1 MWVEKHRPK
10 KLSDMVGNEGAREQ
24 FLRWLNN
31 WRLGRRPAL
40 LLGPPG
46 VGKTTMVHAAGAE
59 LGYQLIELNASDVRT
74 KVTLQ
79 RKLGPSLTSQTIF
92 GEKLLFFLDEI
103 DGIYGR
109 QDYGGV
115 EFVLE
120 LIRATRHPLVMA
132 ANTEDDQR
140 VRKLSN
146 KCQLFILGRVPDSSV
161 ETFARRVLASEQV
174 ELDPALLQ
182 EAVARGRGD
191 IRAAINNIQA
201 VAELGIEGAKEVLTL
216 RDQEVSLREALETL
230 FSTDSGQTAHSAL
243 THCGAQPREKIR
255 AIHSS
260 LIASKLDE
268 TSLLR
273 AFTALSKADEVLGRI
288 GSTQEW
294 RQLRYFDRLL
304 AYSIFTAVP
313 RNTVKFAEDDL
324 PWNLKLRVWNE
335 SRTLRDLALK
345 ISPLLHVSRKN
356 FVTFYLP
363 YLTVLLR
370 GKQSEIE
377 RLFFAA
383 GLEESAIKFAQRETS
398 RVEMMLKD

>member
-1 MWVEKHRPK
+1 MWVEKHRPQ
-10 KLSDMVGNEGAREQ
+10 KLTEMVGNEEARAQ

-31 WRLGRRPAL
+31 WRPGRRPAL

-46 VGKTTMVHAAGAE
+46 VGKTTLVHVAAAE

-74 KVTLQ
+74 KETLQ

-92 GEKLLFFLDEI
+92 GEKLLIFLDEI

-120 LIRATRHPLVMA
+120 LIRATRHALVMA
-132 ANTEDDQR
+132 ANTEDDKR
-140 VRKLSN
+140 VRKLAN
-146 KCQLFILGRVPDSSV
+146 KCQLIILGRVPSSSV

-174 ELDPALLQ
+174 ELDPIVLH

-191 IRAAINNIQA
+191 IRATINNIQA
-201 VAELGIEGAKEVLTL
+201 VAELGRDRAKEVLTS
-216 RDQEVSLREALETL
+216 RDQVVSLREALETL
-230 FSTDSGQTAHSAL
+230 FSTDSAQSAHSAL
-243 THCGAQPREKIR
+243 SRCRAQPREKIR

-260 LIASKLDE
+260 LIASRLDE

-304 AYSIFTAVP
+304 AYSVFAAVP
-313 RNTVKFAEDDL
+313 RNTVKFVEDDL

-335 SRTLRDLALK
+335 SRVLNEIGAKMSR
-345 ISPLLHVSRKN
+345 SLHVSGRD
-356 FVTFYLP
+356 FVTYYLP
-363 YLTVLLR
+363 YLAILL
-370 GKQSEIE
+370 GNKEDE
-377 RLFFAA
+377 PVRLMSALGF
-383 GLEESAIKFAQRETS
+383 EESALKFIQKEIS
-398 RVEMMLKD
+398 RVEASLRR